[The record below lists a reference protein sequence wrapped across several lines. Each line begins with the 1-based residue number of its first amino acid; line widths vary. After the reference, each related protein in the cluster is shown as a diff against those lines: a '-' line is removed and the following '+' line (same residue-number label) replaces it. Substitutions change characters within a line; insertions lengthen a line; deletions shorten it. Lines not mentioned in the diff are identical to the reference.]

1 MPQQQHNSAAGRPI
15 LQLRNVS
22 KHFGAVSALTDIELE
37 VHAGEVVAL
46 VGDNGAGKSTLVKIL
61 AGVHQPTSGT
71 IEFDGNPVTLDSPG
85 KALEYGIATVFQDLA
100 LCENLDVV
108 ANLFLG
114 HEISPFQLDEV
125 AMEVK
130 AWTLLQELAAR
141 IPSVREPVASL
152 SGGQRQTV
160 AIARSLLLN
169 PKIIMLDEPTAAL
182 GVAQTAEVLNL
193 IERVASAGLA
203 SSSSVTT
210 WKTFA
215 PSPTV
220 SWCCV
225 SGATKG
231 SSRPMLL
238 IRIWSPRSPARRK
251 TPSHA
256 GLNVNHSQ
264 RLPERCNFM
273 NSKTASHTALD
284 RSDERVRHDEGL
296 FGALRAQ
303 ITRIKTGD
311 LGTAPV
317 IAGLIVISLVFTFLN
332 PVYIAPNNLVNL
344 LFDCA
349 TVGFISL
356 GIVCVLMLGEIDL
369 SVGSMSGLASAIVG
383 VLWVNAGWPLAG
395 AIAVALAC
403 GVAVGLVYALLY
415 TRVGMPSFVATLAGL
430 LALLGMQLYILG
442 PSGSINLPYTSPLV
456 RFGQLLVMPGWFS
469 HLMALL
475 PGLAILIFGLKKRS
489 RRLAANLSAE
499 GVSSLV
505 ARAIALTI
513 IFEAAV
519 LYLNQGR
526 GIPWIFGLFVACVMI
541 LNYALKRTKWGRSM
555 FAVGGNR
562 EAARRSGINVR
573 AIYVSAFVLCTTLAT
588 FGGILA
594 ASRLA
599 SASQQAGTG
608 DVNLNAIAAAVIG
621 GTSLFGGR
629 GSAWSALLGIIVIQS
644 ISNGLTLLN
653 LPSSLRYIITGA
665 VLAIAVIIDSLAR
678 RSRVSHGRA

>member
-1 MPQQQHNSAAGRPI
+1 
-15 LQLRNVS
+15 
-22 KHFGAVSALTDIELE
+22 
-37 VHAGEVVAL
+37 
-46 VGDNGAGKSTLVKIL
+46 
-61 AGVHQPTSGT
+61 
-71 IEFDGNPVTLDSPG
+71 
-85 KALEYGIATVFQDLA
+85 
-100 LCENLDVV
+100 
-108 ANLFLG
+108 
-114 HEISPFQLDEV
+114 
-125 AMEVK
+125 
-130 AWTLLQELAAR
+130 
-141 IPSVREPVASL
+141 
-152 SGGQRQTV
+152 
-160 AIARSLLLN
+160 
-169 PKIIMLDEPTAAL
+169 
-182 GVAQTAEVLNL
+182 
-193 IERVASAGLA
+193 
-203 SSSSVTT
+203 
-210 WKTFA
+210 
-215 PSPTV
+215 
-220 SWCCV
+220 
-225 SGATKG
+225 
-231 SSRPMLL
+231 
-238 IRIWSPRSPARRK
+238 
-251 TPSHA
+251 
-256 GLNVNHSQ
+256 
-264 RLPERCNFM
+264 M

-369 SVGSMSGLASAIVG
+369 SVGSMS
-383 VLWVNAGWPLAG
+383 
-395 AIAVALAC
+395 